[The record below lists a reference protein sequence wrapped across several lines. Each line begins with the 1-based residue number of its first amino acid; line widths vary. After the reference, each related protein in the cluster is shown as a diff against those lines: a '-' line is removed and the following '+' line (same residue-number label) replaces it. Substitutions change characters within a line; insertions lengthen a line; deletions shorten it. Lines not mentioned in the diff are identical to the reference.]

1 MRHRSAGAPA
11 LLTPLQPAHN
21 LVVNTM
27 NRRGQGLV
35 KDARSTVA
43 DDNVAIGEWAWI
55 RIGHLR

>member
-1 MRHRSAGAPA
+1 MRHHSAGAPA

-43 DDNVAIGEWAWI
+43 DDNVAIGE
-55 RIGHLR
+55 